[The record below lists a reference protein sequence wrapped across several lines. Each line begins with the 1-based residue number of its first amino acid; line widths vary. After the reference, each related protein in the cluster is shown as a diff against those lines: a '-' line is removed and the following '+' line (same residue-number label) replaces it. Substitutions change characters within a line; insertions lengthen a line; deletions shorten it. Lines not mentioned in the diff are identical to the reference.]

1 MIPFMMQVVSYTN
14 AVFVGGTTA
23 LDMGSWLILAG
34 VFDIIFVLAG
44 YALYDF
50 VIGE

>member
-1 MIPFMMQVVSYTN
+1 MTPFMMQVVSYTN
-14 AVFVGGTTA
+14 AVFVGKGA
-23 LDMGSWLILAG
+23 VDMMSWLYLVIG
-34 VFDIIFVLAG
+34 FDIIFLLAG